1 MFFSPHV
8 VSISVC
14 DTRWRTLISPTDHK
28 PWKVIFIETKVI
40 ISSPNPTW
48 KQMYSYSYRVKMAPF
63 SGESTWNNC
72 WSVLL
77 CGPSADQTHTVWMA
91 CVTLYDQTCG
101 FWPCAAVLYLAFFLF
116 KNIKQ
121 YFQPAPQAPSSI
133 TIWGCERSEW
143 RWFRHLGASGAA
155 LGSPWNHKPAQVTL
169 KFVAFRFLHS
179 SGTKWSLNLVI

>member
-1 MFFSPHV
+1 
-8 VSISVC
+8 
-14 DTRWRTLISPTDHK
+14 
-28 PWKVIFIETKVI
+28 
-40 ISSPNPTW
+40 
-48 KQMYSYSYRVKMAPF
+48 MYSVNSYTVKIAPF
-63 SGESTWNNC
+63 NSESTWNNC
-72 WSVLL
+72 WSVFRFSVLL
-77 CGPSADQTHTVWMA
+77 GGPSADQTHTHRMA
-91 CVTLYDQTCG
+91 FVTLYDHSCG

-179 SGTKWSLNLVI
+179 SGTKWSLNLVIYPTRPPIALLDLELGNYTSSLRGEEGEMWFWT